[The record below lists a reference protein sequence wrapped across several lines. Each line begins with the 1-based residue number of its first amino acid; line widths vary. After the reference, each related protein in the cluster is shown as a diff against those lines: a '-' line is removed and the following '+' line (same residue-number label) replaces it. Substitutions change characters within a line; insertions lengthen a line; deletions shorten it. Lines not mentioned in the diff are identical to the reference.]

1 MQGIVHLAGS
11 AATTNMLVFYR
22 RSHLDEAATIVF
34 VVFLRQ
40 ARGRCSIGLYM
51 IFIATIFVVIR
62 SQFCIGGS
70 ITTIFVDIRGNF
82 PSESA
87 TATKMVAVIHYDCAA

>member
-1 MQGIVHLAGS
+1 MQGKVHLAGS

-51 IFIATIFVVIR
+51 IFIATIFV
-62 SQFCIGGS
+62 
-70 ITTIFVDIRGNF
+70 DIRGNF